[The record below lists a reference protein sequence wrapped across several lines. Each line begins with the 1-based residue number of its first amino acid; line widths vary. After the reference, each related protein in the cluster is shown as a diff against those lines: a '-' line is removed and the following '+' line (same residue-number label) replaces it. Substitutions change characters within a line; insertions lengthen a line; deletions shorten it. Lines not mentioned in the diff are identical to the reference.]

1 MRKLLLKI
9 KIQAR
14 PTELLSNLFGRR
26 GSKQQQQQQY
36 HHQHQH
42 QQQTTSYSSRTT
54 FQQPSV
60 KTEGCLIDLSPPGSP
75 TFTTRS
81 SDGVSVDSFG
91 SDGNSNPSV
100 FTSSGSCSQTES
112 AFEDDFDFF
121 GSLSK
126 QSVSNDPWKV
136 SSSQDPF
143 GSFES
148 SSFGAKSKTNSQQ
161 VNDELC
167 NLF

>member
-1 MRKLLLKI
+1 MSLSSLKKLI
-9 KIQAR
+9 KLFLSKQAR

-26 GSKQQQQQQY
+26 GSKQQQQQQITT
-36 HHQHQH
+36 
-42 QQQTTSYSSRTT
+42 TTSTHLTPSL
-54 FQQPSV
+54 QQPA

-121 GSLSK
+121 GNLSK
-126 QSVSNDPWKV
+126 QPSNDPWKV

-148 SSFGAKSKTNSQQ
+148 SSFGTTQNKTINQP
-161 VNDELC
+161 VID
-167 NLF
+167 